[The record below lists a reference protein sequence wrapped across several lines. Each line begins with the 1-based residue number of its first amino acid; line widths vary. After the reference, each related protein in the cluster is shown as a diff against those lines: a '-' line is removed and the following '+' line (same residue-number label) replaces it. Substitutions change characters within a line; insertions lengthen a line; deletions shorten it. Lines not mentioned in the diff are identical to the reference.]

1 METPLPN
8 RLAAYGTAA
17 IALLAGLAPLIGN
30 LDWESTAGVVAGLGA
45 ILAVA
50 VKWLDGWQK
59 WERGDGEALLP
70 GEIDDDFDEE
80 TAEPI
85 PEPVVAAAGAAE
97 GSTYV
102 PPAES
107 QRANPPGFASPPPKS
122 D

>member
-30 LDWESTAGVVAGLGA
+30 LDWESTAGVVAALGA
-45 ILAVA
+45 LLAVV

-59 WERGDGEALLP
+59 WERGEGDALLP
-70 GEIDDDFDEE
+70 GELDDDYDEE

-85 PEPVVAAAGAAE
+85 PEPVVAAANAGE
-97 GSTYV
+97 GTTYD
-102 PPAES
+102 PAES
-107 QRANPPGFASPPPKS
+107 QRANPPGFTSPPPKS
-122 D
+122 